1 VRVLFSGDGPDRA
14 ALEQQARDLGL
25 ADRVTFTGHLQDVR
39 PVYRDIDVHA
49 LTSYTE
55 GFPNVVLESLCMGV
69 PVLANDVGGTREI
82 VEDGVTGI
90 LLPAGQPERIAAG
103 LLRLIGE
110 PAWARQLAANGHAV
124 VMRDFSFKQRVLKE
138 EALCRDVLAEWH
150 R

>member
-1 VRVLFSGDGPDRA
+1 VI
-14 ALEQQARDLGL
+14 
-25 ADRVTFTGHLQDVR
+25 FTGHLSDVR

-90 LLPAGQPERIAAG
+90 LLPAGQPDRIAAG
-103 LLRLIGE
+103 LLRLLNE
-110 PAWARQLAANGHAV
+110 PAWARELAANGHAV

-138 EALCRDVLAEWH
+138 EALCREVLAEW
-150 R
+150 RR